1 MGSGQSSSKLHCN
14 RYLNGQGPPP
24 LQEKHP
30 HPGRPYRGLELCT
43 YLPDN
48 EEGRQVLSLLLKAF
62 HEQLLFTVATSKEG
76 EDMVTTAFIPLKDGY
91 PDSDYL
97 KTVRKLL
104 KEKGTE

>member
-1 MGSGQSSSKLHCN
+1 MLPSDVLDTDH
-14 RYLNGQGPPP
+14 LFF

-62 HEQLLFTVATSKEG
+62 NEQLLFTVATSKEG
-76 EDMVTTAFIPLKDGY
+76 EDMVTTAFIPLKTQPNG
-91 PDSDYL
+91 SN
-97 KTVRKLL
+97 
-104 KEKGTE
+104 KE